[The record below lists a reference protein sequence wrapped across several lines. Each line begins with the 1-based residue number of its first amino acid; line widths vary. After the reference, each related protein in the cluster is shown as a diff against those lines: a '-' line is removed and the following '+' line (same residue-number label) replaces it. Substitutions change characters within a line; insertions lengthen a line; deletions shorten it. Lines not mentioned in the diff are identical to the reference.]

1 MSLTRVCVCLANAK
15 QNCAQECANPNIAE
29 IPPALS
35 IISVDTYAGFT
46 PGSSGLDE
54 VKQAKA
60 MYDIIFPKLHP
71 HQQVM
76 LVPGT
81 FACSNL
87 SYFPLDDQAKNNV
100 EKLEGYFSWAK
111 QEKRIAGFNPWVS
124 AAAPFASSQQPKK
137 LLRAALQYARRG
149 SEWPSLRYA
158 AGSLVDANCRLKAER
173 NRALHHRA
181 VCARRLGRATA
192 VTCF

>member
-1 MSLTRVCVCLANAK
+1 MCLANAK

-29 IPPALS
+29 IPPAFNL
-35 IISVDTYAGFT
+35 ISVDTYAGFT

-71 HQQVM
+71 HQQAM

-124 AAAPFASSQQPKK
+124 VAAAPLCVFQRSFQKKLPTASSFFG
-137 LLRAALQYARRG
+137 LDGY
-149 SEWPSLRYA
+149 
-158 AGSLVDANCRLKAER
+158 
-173 NRALHHRA
+173 
-181 VCARRLGRATA
+181 
-192 VTCF
+192 

>member
-29 IPPALS
+29 IPPAFSL
-35 IISVDTYAGFT
+35 ISVDTYAGFT

-124 AAAPFASSQQPKK
+124 AAAPFASSFSQRSCCAQHYNT
-137 LLRAALQYARRG
+137 RAGAQSG
-149 SEWPSLRYA
+149 PPC
-158 AGSLVDANCRLKAER
+158 DM
-173 NRALHHRA
+173 
-181 VCARRLGRATA
+181 RLGASSMPTVVSKLKEIGHYIIA
-192 VTCF
+192 QSALGV